1 VILGRRSTTPEP
13 VVEEPEPAPSG
24 KGRPTPKR
32 SEARK
37 RRRAPAPKN
46 RKEAAALQRERNR
59 DVRRKQREALLT
71 GDERNLPPRDA
82 GPEKR
87 LARDII
93 DSRFTLG
100 QVFFV
105 LIFVTLV
112 LTFIP
117 VASAIGSPLALLFL
131 IVIFGDAIR
140 NGRKARDAVM
150 AKYGASAGAG
160 ITSYGFMRA
169 LLPRR
174 MRRPPCRINRGDPL

>member
-1 VILGRRSTTPEP
+1 MILGRRLTPPDPAPDET
-13 VVEEPEPAPSG
+13 EPAPTG

-37 RRRAPAPKN
+37 RRRTPAPKT
-46 RKEAAALQRERNR
+46 RKEAAAQQRERNR

-87 LARDII
+87 LARDFV

-100 QVFFV
+100 QIFFA
-105 LIFVTLV
+105 LILVTLV

-117 VASAIGSPLALLFL
+117 VAAAVGSPLALLFL

-140 NGRKARDAVM
+140 NGRKARDAVT
-150 AKYGASAGAG
+150 AKYGAGA
-160 ITSYGFMRA
+160 
-169 LLPRR
+169 
-174 MRRPPCRINRGDPL
+174 